1 MKKEHVFSVVVL
13 LCIWQIAAMRVGNDI
28 LIPYPLQTLSAT
40 LQLLGSSA
48 FYKAVGLTLFRV
60 AKGFI
65 LSLMCALIISILSD
79 RFPLFRDLFH
89 PVLVIFRTIPN
100 ISYIV
105 MALIWLGAEGAVS
118 AVSFMILFPVFC
130 NAFTNRLEG
139 TDRILKEA
147 ERLYPETFWYRLRY
161 RILPELWPEILATG
175 KTAAGLGLKVGIMA
189 EILGQV
195 RAGIGRSMNYAR
207 LNLDTPVIVA
217 WTIVIIAIS
226 VIIDRIFSWLQA
238 QQMKEEQ

>member
-1 MKKEHVFSVVVL
+1 MEKKLFRSTSEKM
-13 LCIWQIAAMRVGNDI
+13 LCGVCGGLAEYFDIDPTLVRVG
-28 LIPYPLQTLSAT
+28 YV
-40 LQLLGSSA
+40 
-48 FYKAVGLTLFRV
+48 F
-60 AKGFI
+60 
-65 LSLMCALIISILSD
+65 LSLFSAA
-79 RFPLFRDLFH
+79 FPGLL
-89 PVLVIFRTIPN
+89 L
-100 ISYIV
+100 YIV

-130 NAFTNRLEG
+130 NAFANRLEG
-139 TDRILKEA
+139 TDRFLKEA

-195 RAGIGRSMNYAR
+195 RDGIGRSMNYAR